1 MGPMT
6 GKSDRQTPNPKR
18 NPMSD
23 FFQHGL
29 ISTLHQFNDQPRLG
43 LSGAGANLALVLPCH
58 HRDLGSNALST
69 IIAALNNSSLF
80 DLIVVTMN
88 GIRNADTTTVARFWS
103 QLRVPHRVLWNDE
116 PSVQQWLSGKG
127 FSSMS
132 GKGLNLWMAVGFIS
146 RHTDVGAFVIHDCDI
161 KNYAAG
167 LPASL
172 ADPVVMLGYRF
183 CKGFY
188 PRVQEQLYGRVTRLF
203 VIPLI
208 RSFVRVIGHFPLL
221 DFIDSFRYPLAG
233 ECALT
238 TDLAVHL
245 PIETGWSLE
254 IGLLAEVHRLIE
266 PREVCQVDLAI
277 RYDHKHQ
284 TLDPQQPSAGLLGM
298 VGEIALSV
306 LSHLEREGCHFDSAI
321 LDSVCEAY
329 QQAAADFVRRYRD
342 VAIFNRIPF
351 AESQEKEITERFHA
365 RLKEITGEFAK
376 GTRALPLPPW
386 TQVAELTEV
395 PDFPV
400 LKAD

>member
-1 MGPMT
+1 MH
-6 GKSDRQTPNPKR
+6 KAQRI
-18 NPMSD
+18 PMSD

-29 ISTLHQFNDQPRLG
+29 ISTLHRFGERPNLD
-43 LSGAGANLALVLPCH
+43 LSGAGMKLGLILPCH
-58 HRDLGSNALST
+58 HQDLGSDALAT
-69 IIAALNNSSLF
+69 IIAALNNFTLF
-80 DLIVVTMN
+80 DLIVVSMN
-88 GIRNADTTTVARFWS
+88 GIPFADTTAVARFWS

-116 PSVQQWLSGKG
+116 SSVQRWLASKG
-127 FSSMS
+127 LSRTA

-146 RHTDVGAFVIHDCDI
+146 RQTDIVAFVVHDCDI
-161 KNYAAG
+161 KNYTAA

-172 ADPVVMLGYRF
+172 ADPVAMLGYKF

-233 ECALT
+233 ECAFT
-238 TDLAVHL
+238 TDLAVQL

-254 IGLLAEVHRLIE
+254 TGLLAEVHRLLE

-284 TLDPQQPSAGLLGM
+284 TLEPKQPRLGLLGM

-306 LSHLEREGCHFDSAI
+306 LSHLEREGCFFDSAV
-321 LDSVCEAY
+321 LDSVCQTY
-329 QQAAADFVRRYRD
+329 QQTAADFVRRYQD

-351 AESQEKEITERFHA
+351 AAAHETEITERFHA
-365 RLKEITGEFAK
+365 RLKEITGEFAS

-386 TQVAELTEV
+386 TQVAELAGA

-400 LKAD
+400 LTSV